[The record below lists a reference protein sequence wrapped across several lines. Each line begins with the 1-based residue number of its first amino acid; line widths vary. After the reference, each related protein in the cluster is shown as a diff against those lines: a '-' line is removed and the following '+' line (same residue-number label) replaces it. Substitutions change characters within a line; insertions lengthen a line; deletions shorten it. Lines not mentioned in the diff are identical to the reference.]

1 MGGGWRKLHKSCD
14 LKAEAKAITIGSE
27 PLDYAEMNPTIV
39 EIQRLLQE
47 VVAHLSAD
55 TKLNARKAAFKL
67 ERIAALASTEAL
79 TIQVQR

>member
-1 MGGGWRKLHKSCD
+1 
-14 LKAEAKAITIGSE
+14 
-27 PLDYAEMNPTIV
+27 MNPTIV

-47 VVAHLSAD
+47 VVAYLSAD

-79 TIQVQR
+79 AIQVQR

>member
-1 MGGGWRKLHKSCD
+1 LASD
-14 LKAEAKAITIGSE
+14 
-27 PLDYAEMNPTIV
+27 PLDYTKMNQTII